1 MQLQIRDM
9 LKSLW
14 SIEKEERLKMV
25 FLGAAFF
32 FIIFSYTLVKE
43 LKDSIFMSL
52 VGGKEYVPY
61 AKLLMM
67 VGLVPLVLLYSKL
80 IDNMRRY
87 QVLVAFSLAY
97 ALIGLVFAYFMGHP
111 EIGLLNSQAGPS
123 RYLGWFYYFF
133 IESFS
138 PFVLSV
144 FWAFLNS
151 VSNPNAAKKNY
162 GLLISSSK
170 VGGMLSAGL
179 GWWFLYNAELF
190 RMNGYTDAR
199 MLQILLVIS
208 SVALLMVPL
217 IIIIMMRKVPGQYL
231 HGYEAAYQFEKQQS
245 KAGKEKT
252 GMFSGLMMLLH
263 QPYVFGIFAL
273 ALFYE
278 IINSVLSFQR
288 LGVAQDVGCGIAGT
302 SCFLLGLSFSVH
314 CVGFFIS
321 LFGTRILVSK
331 LGERISLMMLPI
343 VMGTMLFY
351 FLSETTPKVLLICFV
366 VIRAFYYSFNQ
377 PVTEYLYIPTV
388 KEVKFKSKSWIDT
401 FGKKMAKGTGSVFN
415 VVASW
420 CGPQFFHVAHA
431 GFFSLVIGIWVFV
444 AYVIGKQYDKAI
456 RKGLVIGSDE
466 VKNGEV

>member
-1 MQLQIRDM
+1 MQLRIREM
-9 LKSLW
+9 FTSLW
-14 SIEKEERLKMV
+14 SIEKEERLKML
-25 FLGAAFF
+25 FLSVTFF
-32 FIIFSYTLVKE
+32 FMIFSYTLVKE
-43 LKDSIFMSL
+43 LKDSIFMGL

-111 EIGLLNSQAGPS
+111 EIGLSNNHAGPY

-151 VSNPNAAKKNY
+151 ITNPEAAKKNY

-170 VGGMLSAGL
+170 IGGMLSAGL
-179 GWWFLYNAELF
+179 GWWFLYNAEIF
-190 RMNGYTDAR
+190 RLKGYTDAD

-208 SVALLMVPL
+208 SLALLMVPL
-217 IIIIMMRKVPGQYL
+217 TIIIMMKKVPGQYL

-245 KAGKEKT
+245 KAGKDRT
-252 GMFSGLMMLLH
+252 GMLSGLKMLLR
-263 QPYVFGIFAL
+263 QPYAFGVFAL
-273 ALFYE
+273 VLFYE

-288 LGVAQDVGCGIAGT
+288 LGVAQDVGCGLAGT
-302 SCFLLGLSFSVH
+302 SCFLLGLSFAVH
-314 CVGFFIS
+314 CAGLVIA
-321 LFGTRILVSK
+321 LFGTRMLVGK
-331 LGERISLMMLPI
+331 LGERLSLMLLPI
-343 VMGTMLFY
+343 VTGVLLFY
-351 FLSETTPKVLLICFV
+351 FLFSTTPQVILICFV
-366 VIRAFYYSFNQ
+366 VIRGTYYAFNQ
-377 PVTEYLYIPTV
+377 PVTESLYIPTV

-401 FGKKMAKGTGSVFN
+401 FGKKMAKGTGSIFN
-415 VVASW
+415 VTAGW
-420 CGPQFFHVAHA
+420 FGQHLFHIVHA
-431 GFFSLVIGIWVFV
+431 GLFSIIIGLWFGV
-444 AYVIGKQYDKAI
+444 AYVIGKWYDKAI
-456 RKGLVIGSDE
+456 KNGEVIGSDE
-466 VKNGEV
+466 VE